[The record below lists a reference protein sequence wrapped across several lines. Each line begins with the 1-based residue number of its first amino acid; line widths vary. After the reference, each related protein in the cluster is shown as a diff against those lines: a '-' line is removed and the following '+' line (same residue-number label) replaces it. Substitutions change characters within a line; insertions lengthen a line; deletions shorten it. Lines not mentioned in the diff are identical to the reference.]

1 MTATNEGRDDGLDGL
16 DADDSPDVDAA
27 PDALGALDEPAA
39 QTYVGPFDREPWP
52 DKLVANVVS
61 PGATPRLHG
70 YDVAGDLA
78 RHYGIADV
86 AWLALRGELPS
97 DDERAAFE
105 TALVLLS
112 PTHIGQAPAHA
123 AFLAQLIGALP
134 AATVAVAAVGLGEL
148 ARSEAAAMAPWRAW
162 LERNDAAAAAAVAA
176 SADAAPD
183 DLPACA
189 LAAPPT
195 ASATDAVEAEALACA
210 VEAAEAQAW
219 LHRQMLRWF
228 GPAGGL
234 PQRPLHRLAC
244 AHALLHR
251 LGWREPLA
259 VELLVTWAR
268 LPAVIAEA
276 SFTRAGAVRDY
287 PARVPDYRYVD
298 ERGAAP

>member
-1 MTATNEGRDDGLDGL
+1 MSEHEKTSDATSKDAPAARDSLD
-16 DADDSPDVDAA
+16 S
-27 PDALGALDEPAA
+27 LDEPAA

-52 DKLVANVVS
+52 DKLTANVVS

-86 AWLALRGELPS
+86 AWLSLRGELPS

-105 TALVLLS
+105 TALILLS
-112 PTHIGQAPAHA
+112 PTHIGQAAAHA
-123 AFLAQLIGALP
+123 AFLSQLIGALP
-134 AATVAVAAVGLGEL
+134 SATIAVAAVGLGEL
-148 ARSEAAAMAPWRAW
+148 ARSEALAMAPWRAW
-162 LERNDAAAAAAVAA
+162 LERNDAADAADAAVA
-176 SADAAPD
+176 PD
-183 DLPACA
+183 DVPTCA
-189 LAAPPT
+189 LASPDSP
-195 ASATDAVEAEALACA
+195 DAIDSIAAESLAYA
-210 VEAAEAQAW
+210 IEAAEAQAW
-219 LHRQMLRWF
+219 LHRRMQRWF
-228 GPAGGL
+228 GPARGL
-234 PQRPLHRLAC
+234 PARPLHRLAC
-244 AHALLHR
+244 AHAILFH

-276 SFTRAGAVRDY
+276 SFTRAGAVREY